1 MKLPG
6 TNKARALEVDFAPMP
21 LAGAVERRKW
31 SGDRADGRKENAGSP
46 ASFRKPAG
54 SSTTSTLN
62 FLRSALYSWPVARN
76 SGRHDLNVR
85 PPAPKAGALAKLSYA
100 PCDVV
105 AGCCCNQP
113 HQPAN
118 YSVRR
123 RWMPDLP
130 PTLSDRFFVP
140 RFGEFLPFGDSCRC
154 GSHGFVAVVPG
165 AASGRVTFPLFRGKM
180 RPASY
185 SQEGSG

>member
-1 MKLPG
+1 MSCAEQK
-6 TNKARALEVDFAPMP
+6 D
-21 LAGAVERRKW
+21 
-31 SGDRADGRKENAGSP
+31 
-46 ASFRKPAG
+46 
-54 SSTTSTLN
+54 
-62 FLRSALYSWPVARN
+62 